1 MNLTPLQE
9 ALGEMCEARKAW
21 RIAWKAY
28 EAANAAKQ
36 AADARLLDAR
46 AHLDHKMDAM
56 IEAHK

>member
-9 ALGEMCEARKAW
+9 ALAEMCEARKAW
-21 RIAWKAY
+21 RIAWRAY

-36 AADARLLDAR
+36 AADARMLDAR
-46 AHLDHKMDAM
+46 THLDHTIDAM